1 MRQICFQREKMN
13 SYMVMTCDEKLNRNI
28 YSEAILENAK
38 IPGLMNY
45 EIRDVDGEQTL
56 YYKLVY
62 RTSLKQVLGDVKL
75 TFDLLETMISSMV
88 DVIKQTEEYLLDSGS
103 IIWKSEYV
111 FIEIHS
117 GKLSFAYYPK
127 MQEENNSIKNL
138 LVELFQYVEK
148 NNRQA
153 YQYLMEFYNLVTNPD
168 CTLKQ
173 MEQYTRNN
181 HVDSNDFV
189 SEMYQEDPLVIS
201 TKQEKKVSCLQNKKD
216 DVSLKKNRFV
226 IMILIAVN
234 LIVSVLLLLD
244 IWTYQY
250 IWVLIVTLFLLF
262 VAFLSG
268 YPKKEEESPDKIM
281 EEYFKEHRE
290 DQHRDYYQQSNIR
303 REMTDMETTVL
314 CTEYQEIVTEDAP
327 RELCLKSMNPQKYS
341 DIYIEKNS
349 IVLGCMLGSCSYL
362 IKENGISRMHAKL
375 IKKEDGLF
383 LIDMNSTNGTYLND
397 ELLVGG
403 KEYLLEE
410 GDVISL
416 ARLVTFAVT
425 VRSG

>member
-1 MRQICFQREKMN
+1 
-13 SYMVMTCDEKLNRNI
+13 
-28 YSEAILENAK
+28 
-38 IPGLMNY
+38 
-45 EIRDVDGEQTL
+45 
-56 YYKLVY
+56 
-62 RTSLKQVLGDVKL
+62 
-75 TFDLLETMISSMV
+75 
-88 DVIKQTEEYLLDSGS
+88 
-103 IIWKSEYV
+103 
-111 FIEIHS
+111 
-117 GKLSFAYYPK
+117 
-127 MQEENNSIKNL
+127 
-138 LVELFQYVEK
+138 
-148 NNRQA
+148 
-153 YQYLMEFYNLVTNPD
+153 MEFYNLVTNPD

-173 MEQYTRNN
+173 MEQYTINN
-181 HVDSNDFV
+181 HVDSKSFV
-189 SEMYQEDPLVIS
+189 SEIYQEDPLVITS
-201 TKQEKKVSCLQNKKD
+201 TQEKKVSCLQNKKD

-349 IVLGCMLGSCSYL
+349 IILGCMLGSCSYL